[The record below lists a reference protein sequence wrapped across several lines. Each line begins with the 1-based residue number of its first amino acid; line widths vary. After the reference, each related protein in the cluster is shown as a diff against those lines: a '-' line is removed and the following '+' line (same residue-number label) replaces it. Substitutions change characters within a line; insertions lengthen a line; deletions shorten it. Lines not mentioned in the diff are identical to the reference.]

1 MKTRILWTAAFALSL
16 PAALAAQEPA
26 PAARAEA
33 VLNAT
38 VSAGLPDAPVR
49 RVIAEGEAK
58 GASEV
63 AIARAAAQ
71 AQARLLAAREAL
83 GGSEGE
89 RAPTKLE
96 VAAGA
101 EALAA
106 GARPEHLKRLRGE
119 APEGRSLEAS
129 LTAIAELRARGLDAS
144 AATSAIAARLARGA
158 SDAAITAFAGS
169 VSSNAQLGAL
179 VSGGAAAGRGG
190 AGASAGAGVGAN
202 VGAGVGTSGGAGA
215 GASVG
220 AGASGAAGG
229 LTGGVSGGL
238 TGTVRGVLP

>member
-1 MKTRILWTAAFALSL
+1 MKTRILWTAVFALSL
-16 PAALAAQEPA
+16 PAALAAQEQPA
-26 PAARAEA
+26 TAARAEA
-33 VLNAT
+33 VLAAT
-38 VSAGLPDAPVR
+38 ISAGLPDAPVR
-49 RVIAEGEAK
+49 QVMAEGEAK

-83 GGSEGE
+83 GSSQGE
-89 RAPTKLE
+89 RAPSKLE
-96 VAAGA
+96 IAAGA

-129 LTAIAELRARGLDAS
+129 LSALAELRARGLDAS
-144 AATSAIAARLARGA
+144 AATGAIAARLARGA

-169 VSSNAQLGAL
+169 VTTNAQLGAL
-179 VSGGAAAGRGG
+179 VSGGATAGRGSAG
-190 AGASAGAGVGAN
+190 ASAGAGVGVGTNAGASAGAGVGA
-202 VGAGVGTSGGAGA
+202 

-220 AGASGAAGG
+220 AGAV
-229 LTGGVSGGL
+229 TGTVSGGL